1 MKMKSLF
8 GLVAFVLLTA
18 VSCTSTVS
26 VPVEKVGKYED
37 VDFRKGDEIITI
49 IMPYSGECYRLVLD
63 TYENRTVDFLPSFVQ
78 YDIRG
83 NEVLDCDR
91 KEVIAQICETSD
103 GRLVLKDKSGRGCL
117 GGYIGTYEKWE

>member
-1 MKMKSLF
+1 MKSLF
-8 GLVAFVLLTA
+8 RLTFAAMA
-18 VSCTSTVS
+18 VVVMSCTSTVS
-26 VPVEKVGKYED
+26 VPVENIGKYED

-91 KEVIAQICETSD
+91 DGVIAQICETSD
-103 GRLVLKDKSGRGCL
+103 GRLVLKDKSGRGSL
-117 GGYIGTYEKWE
+117 RGYIGTYERWE

>member
-1 MKMKSLF
+1 MKMNTLF
-8 GLVAFVLLTA
+8 RVAFVA
-18 VSCTSTVS
+18 MVMMESCTSTVS
-26 VPVEKVGKYED
+26 VPVENIGKYKD
-37 VDFRKGDEIITI
+37 VYFRKGEEIIQI

-83 NEVLDCDR
+83 NDVLDCDR

-117 GGYIGTYEKWE
+117 GGYIGTYEMWE